1 MRGRQVK
8 SGRKESV
15 RNDCRISWAADGLEF
30 GDTLFDRRKRRKRG
44 VGFSLIPVVTVIKEE
59 AAGNL
64 RDLACLRPSVRRCK
78 STSMNRIV
86 LGTLC
91 GIAFGVL
98 DGLMVVFGKQPDKST
113 GMLLQAFFSRF
124 AIGFLAANVSLRMHP
139 ALSGALVGLLVSL
152 PDAFAMK
159 SYVGILGTG
168 LVFGALAGWAAKM
181 WAT

>member
-1 MRGRQVK
+1 
-8 SGRKESV
+8 
-15 RNDCRISWAADGLEF
+15 
-30 GDTLFDRRKRRKRG
+30 
-44 VGFSLIPVVTVIKEE
+44 
-59 AAGNL
+59 
-64 RDLACLRPSVRRCK
+64 
-78 STSMNRIV
+78 MNRIV

-91 GIAFGVL
+91 GIGFGVL

-152 PDAFAMK
+152 PDALAMK